1 MGKLG
6 KCCMS
11 VVLVVGVFIFM
22 VGVCV
27 FAEGIEGKVNINTG
41 SESQLA
47 LLPGIGPKLATEIIK
62 YRTNNGNF
70 KTLDDIKKVSGIGE
84 KKLEH
89 IREHIMLDGDST
101 IKAMKATVEKEKKE
115 AKSEA
120 KK

>member
-1 MGKLG
+1 MSKFG

-11 VVLVVGVFIFM
+11 ALLVVGFFVFM
-22 VGVCV
+22 TGVCV

-41 SESQLA
+41 TESQLA
-47 LLPGIGPKLATEIIK
+47 LLPGVGPKLAAEIIK
-62 YRTNNGNF
+62 HRTANGNF

-89 IREHIMLDGDST
+89 IREHITLDGDST
-101 IKAMKATVEKEKKE
+101 IKAVKTAVEKEKKE
-115 AKSEA
+115 TKSEA